1 MLKIKNISK
10 AYNVAGQKFVA
21 LDKFT
26 LDFKSNEFVAMLGP
40 SGSGKTTLLNI
51 IGGLDRYDSGDLLI
65 DGKSTQDYKDQ
76 EWDAYRNSAIGFVFQ
91 NYNLISH
98 LSILDNVEMSLRL
111 SGVNSKERY
120 KRATQSLAEV
130 GLIEHI
136 GKRPNQLSGGQM
148 QRVAIARALVN
159 NPKILLADEP
169 TGALDSKTSAQ
180 IMKLIQKISKDRLVI
195 MVTHNSEI
203 AKKYADRIVNLLDG
217 KVLKDSKPPKIKELT
232 KKKKLISKRTSM
244 SIATAL
250 KSSFKNLL
258 TKKGRTIVTTF
269 AGSIGIIGIALV
281 LAISNGMRIYVAG
294 VQSDTLADFPL
305 QIQGQITRSVFEG
318 GPTNPNFPVEDPND
332 PARFPTDSAV
342 YSFTQETRVLVHTNK
357 LDEEF
362 IGVLNSIDKSLYNSI
377 TYTRSLPMH
386 IVAQTDEGTYI
397 KVNVGSVSTFG
408 AQFSN
413 ANISELPSNSEYIQT
428 QYDVL
433 SGRYPLNAN
442 EIVLTVDE
450 KNRVNVNVLNAFGIK
465 VLESFSFDD
474 LIGRQFKWMPNNL
487 FYAENSGLFAA
498 RIDYEQLFNHSDAVA
513 LEVVGILRIKPT
525 AAASFVNL
533 GFGYTGAFT
542 DFVINTNNASNIVTT
557 QLNNTE
563 SSVLTGL
570 PFNVQ
575 LTQGAV
581 LRQIGGSTNP
591 NGVNIYATSFDNKEL
606 IKDRIN
612 EFNEGKEST
621 EMIVYTD
628 LAANISNTVTSL
640 IDTITVIL
648 SAFAAISL
656 IVSSI
661 MIGIITYVSVVERTK
676 EIGIMR
682 SIGARKKDISRIFNA
697 ETFIIGLG
705 AGLLG
710 VTIAYLITLPANIAI
725 ANIVETNEFAQL
737 FLIDSIILVA
747 LSTLLTLVAGLIP
760 SGIAARK
767 DPVIALRTE

>member
-21 LDKFT
+21 LDNFT
-26 LDFKSNEFVAMLGP
+26 LDFKRNEFVAMLGP

-65 DGKSTQDYKDQ
+65 DGKSTKDYKDY

-120 KRATQSLAEV
+120 KRATQALKEV
-130 GLIEHI
+130 GLIDHI
-136 GKRPNQLSGGQM
+136 SKRPNQLSGGQM

-169 TGALDSKTSAQ
+169 TGALDSKTSEQ
-180 IMKLIQKISKDRLVI
+180 IMKLIRKISKDRLVI
-195 MVTHNSEI
+195 MVTHNGDI
-203 AKKYADRIVNLLDG
+203 AKQYADRIVNLLDG
-217 KVLKDSKPPKIKELT
+217 KVQKDSKPPKIKDLN
-232 KKKKLISKRTSM
+232 KKQKLISKRTSM
-244 SIATAL
+244 SISTAL

-281 LAISNGMRIYVAG
+281 LAISNGMRIYVDG
-294 VQSDTLADFPL
+294 VQGDTLADFPL
-305 QIQGQITRSVFEG
+305 QIQGQITRSVFAG

-332 PARFPTDSAV
+332 PARFPTDNAV
-342 YSFTQETRVLVHTNK
+342 YSFKQETTVLVHTNK

-362 IGVLNSIDKSLYNSI
+362 ISMLNNIDSSLYNSI

-386 IVAQTDEGTYI
+386 IAARTDEGTYI
-397 KVNVGSVSTFG
+397 KVNVGSVSSFG

-413 ANISELPSNSEYIQT
+413 ANISELPSNADYIKT
-428 QYDVL
+428 QYDIL
-433 SGRYPLNAN
+433 SGRYPENAN
-442 EIVLTVDE
+442 ELVLTVDE
-450 KNRVNVNVLNAFGIK
+450 KNRVNINVLNAFGIK
-465 VLESFSFDD
+465 VEESFRFED
-474 LIGRQFKWMPNNL
+474 LIGRQFKWLPNDLFYNQANNL
-487 FYAENSGLFAA
+487 FVPRNDF
-498 RIDYEQLFNHSDAVA
+498 EQLYNDPSATT
-513 LEVVGILRIKPT
+513 LEVVGILRIKKD

-533 GFGYTGAFT
+533 GFGYTGDFT
-542 DFVINTNNASNIVTT
+542 NYVIAQNNNSDIVTT
-557 QLNNTE
+557 QLSNTE
-563 SSVLTGL
+563 TSVLTGL
-570 PFNVQ
+570 PFNAQ
-575 LTQGAV
+575 ITQEAV

-591 NGVNIYATSFDNKEL
+591 NGVNIFATSFDNKEL

-612 EFNEGKEST
+612 EFNEGKAT
-621 EMIVYTD
+621 EDMIVYTD
-628 LAANISNTVTSL
+628 LAETISDTVTNL
-640 IDTITVIL
+640 INTITVIL

-656 IVSSI
+656 VVSSI

-705 AGLLG
+705 AGVLG
-710 VTIAYLITLPANIAI
+710 VGLAYLITLPANIAI
-725 ANIVETNEFAQL
+725 ANVVETNEFAQI
-737 FLIDSIILVA
+737 FLLDGLVLIV
-747 LSTLLTLVAGLIP
+747 LSTLLTLIAGLIP

>member
-120 KRATQSLAEV
+120 QRATQALAEV
-130 GLIEHI
+130 GLIDHI

-169 TGALDSKTSAQ
+169 TGALDSKTSDQ

-294 VQSDTLADFPL
+294 VQGDTLADFPL

-342 YSFTQETRVLVHTNK
+342 YSFTQVTTVLVHTNK

-362 IGVLNSIDKSLYNSI
+362 IGVLNSIDKTLYNSI

-386 IVAQTDEGTYI
+386 IVAKTDEGTFI
-397 KVNVGSVSTFG
+397 KVNVGSVSSFG

-433 SGRYPLNAN
+433 SGRYPLTAN

-465 VLESFSFDD
+465 VEESFSFDD

-498 RIDYEQLFNHSDAVA
+498 RNDYEQLFNHSDAVA

-542 DFVINTNNASNIVTT
+542 DFVISTNNTSNIVTT
-557 QLNNTE
+557 QLSNTE
-563 SSVLTGL
+563 TSVITGL
-570 PFNVQ
+570 PFNAQ

-581 LRQIGGSTNP
+581 LRQIGGSTDP

-628 LAANISNTVTSL
+628 LAENISNTVTNL

-725 ANIVETNEFAQL
+725 SSIVETNDFAQL
-737 FLIDSIILVA
+737 FLLDSLVLVV

>member
-21 LDKFT
+21 LDNFT

-65 DGKSTQDYKDQ
+65 DGKSTKDYKDY

-120 KRATQSLAEV
+120 KRATQALKEV
-130 GLIEHI
+130 GLIDHI
-136 GKRPNQLSGGQM
+136 SKRPNQLSGGQM

-169 TGALDSKTSAQ
+169 TGALDSKTSEQ
-180 IMKLIQKISKDRLVI
+180 IMKLIRKISRDRLVI
-195 MVTHNSEI
+195 MVTHNSDI
-203 AKKYADRIVNLLDG
+203 AKQYADRIVNLLDG
-217 KVLKDSKPPKIKELT
+217 KVVKDSKPPKIKELN
-232 KKKKLISKRTSM
+232 KKQKLISKRTSM
-244 SIATAL
+244 SISTAL

-281 LAISNGMRIYVAG
+281 LAISNGMRIYVDG
-294 VQSDTLADFPL
+294 VQGDTLADFPL
-305 QIQGQITRSVFEG
+305 QIQGQITRSVFAG

-332 PARFPTDSAV
+332 PSRFPSDNAV
-342 YSFTQETRVLVHTNK
+342 YSFQQETTVLVHTNK

-362 IGVLNSIDKSLYNSI
+362 ISMLNSIDNSLYNSI

-386 IVAQTDEGTYI
+386 IAAQTDEGTYI
-397 KVNVGSVSTFG
+397 KVNVGSVSSFG
-408 AQFSN
+408 VQFSN
-413 ANISELPSNSEYIQT
+413 ANLSELPSNAEYIKT
-428 QYDVL
+428 QYDIL
-433 SGRYPLNAN
+433 SGRYPENAN
-442 EIVLTVDE
+442 ELVLTVDE
-450 KNRVNVNVLNAFGIK
+450 KNRVNINVLNAFGIK
-465 VLESFSFDD
+465 VEESFQFDD
-474 LIGRQFKWMPNNL
+474 LIGRQFKWLPNDLFYNKVNNL
-487 FYAENSGLFAA
+487 YVSRNDF
-498 RIDYEQLFNHSDAVA
+498 EQLYNDPAA
-513 LEVVGILRIKPT
+513 TTLEVVGILRIKKD

-533 GFGYTGAFT
+533 GFGYTGDFT
-542 DFVINTNNASNIVTT
+542 NYVINQNNSSQIVTD
-557 QLNNTE
+557 QRNNTE
-563 SSVLTGL
+563 TSVLTGL
-570 PFNVQ
+570 PFNPQ
-575 LTQGAV
+575 LTQETV
-581 LRQIGGSTNP
+581 LRQVGGSTNP
-591 NGVNIYATSFDNKEL
+591 NGVNIFATSFDNKEL
-606 IKDRIN
+606 IKDSIN
-612 EFNEGKEST
+612 EFNEGKET
-621 EMIVYTD
+621 EDMIVYTD
-628 LAANISNTVTSL
+628 LAETISDTVTNL
-640 IDTITVIL
+640 INTITVIL

-656 IVSSI
+656 VVSSI

-705 AGLLG
+705 AGILG
-710 VTIAYLITLPANIAI
+710 VSLAYLITLPANIAI
-725 ANIVETNEFAQL
+725 ANVVETNEFAQI
-737 FLIDSIILVA
+737 FLLDGMILIG
-747 LSTLLTLVAGLIP
+747 LSTILTLIAGLIP

>member
-21 LDKFT
+21 LDSFT

-65 DGKSTQDYKDQ
+65 DGKSTKDYKDY

-91 NYNLISH
+91 SYNLISH
-98 LSILDNVEMSLRL
+98 LTILDNVEMSLRL
-111 SGVNSKERY
+111 SGVSSNERY
-120 KRATQSLAEV
+120 KRATQVLKEV

-136 GKRPNQLSGGQM
+136 HKRPNQLSGGQM

-169 TGALDSKTSAQ
+169 TGALDSKTSDA
-180 IMKLIQKISKDRLVI
+180 IMKLIRKISKDRLVI
-195 MVTHNSEI
+195 MVTHNAEI
-203 AKKYADRIVNLLDG
+203 ASKYADRIVKLLDG
-217 KVLKDSKPPKIKELT
+217 KVIEDSKPPRIKDLD
-232 KKKKLISKRTSM
+232 KKQKLISKKTSM

-281 LAISNGMRIYVAG
+281 LAISNGMRIYVSE
-294 VQSDTLADFPL
+294 VQGDTLADFPL

-332 PARFPTDSAV
+332 PNRFPTNNV
-342 YSFTQETRVLVHTNK
+342 VFSFEQQTQILVHTNK
-357 LDEEF
+357 IDTTF
-362 IGVLNSIDKSLYNSI
+362 LNFLNGIDSNLYNSI
-377 TYTRSLPMH
+377 TFTRSLPLH
-386 IVAQTDEGTYI
+386 VIAKTDEGTFV
-397 KVNVGSVSTFG
+397 KVSTGSISNLG

-413 ANISELPSNSEYIQT
+413 ANLSELPSNSDYILT

-433 SGRYPLNAN
+433 AGKYPQNAN
-442 EIVLTVDE
+442 ELVLTVDE
-450 KNRVNVNVLNAFGIK
+450 KNRVNINVLNAFGIK
-465 VLESFSFDD
+465 VEPEFKFED
-474 LIGRQFKWMPNNL
+474 LIGRQFKWIQNDA
-487 FYAENSGLFAA
+487 Y
-498 RIDYEQLFNHSDAVA
+498 YEQIGNQFVVSTDFEKLYNSSQAYS
-513 LEVVGILRIKPT
+513 LEVVGILRIKPN

-533 GFGYTGAFT
+533 GFGYTNKLTSLISAT
-542 DFVINTNNASNIVTT
+542 NLDSVVVKSQLANTQT
-557 QLNNTE
+557 
-563 SSVLTGL
+563 SVLNGL
-570 PFNVQ
+570 PFNQ
-575 LTQGAV
+575 QITLDSV
-581 LRQIGGSTNP
+581 LRQIGGKTDP
-591 NGVNIYATSFDNKEL
+591 TGVSIFPTSFDNKEA
-606 IKDRIN
+606 IKDLIN
-612 EFNEGKEST
+612 DFNEGKET
-621 EMIVYTD
+621 NDMIVYTD
-628 LAANISNTVTSL
+628 LAETISTTVNNL
-640 IDTITVIL
+640 ISTITVIL
-648 SAFAAISL
+648 TAFAAISL
-656 IVSSI
+656 VVSSI

-705 AGLLG
+705 AGILG
-710 VTIAYLITLPANIAI
+710 IGIAYLITLPANIAI
-725 ANIVETNEFAQL
+725 ATIVETNDFAQI
-737 FLIDSIILVA
+737 FLIDGILLIV
-747 LSTLLTLVAGLIP
+747 LSTFLTLLAGLIP
-760 SGIAARK
+760 SRIAAGK

>member
-10 AYNVAGQKFVA
+10 AYNVAGQKFIA

-65 DGKSTQDYKDQ
+65 DGKSTKDYKDY

-91 NYNLISH
+91 SYNLISH
-98 LSILDNVEMSLRL
+98 LTILDNVEMSLRL
-111 SGVNSKERY
+111 SGVSSKERY
-120 KRATQSLAEV
+120 KRATAVLKEV
-130 GLIEHI
+130 GLIDHI
-136 GKRPNQLSGGQM
+136 YKRPNQLSGGQM

-169 TGALDSKTSAQ
+169 TGALDSKTSDS
-180 IMKLIQKISKDRLVI
+180 IMKLIRKISKDRLVI

-203 AKKYADRIVNLLDG
+203 ANRYADRIVKLLDG
-217 KVLKDSKPPKIKELT
+217 KVIEDSKPPKLKDLD
-232 KKKKLISKRTSM
+232 KKQKLISKKTAM
-244 SIATAL
+244 SITTAL

-258 TKKGRTIVTTF
+258 TKKGRTVVTTF

-281 LAISNGMRIYVAG
+281 LAISNGMRIYVEQ
-294 VQSDTLADFPL
+294 VQGDTLADFPL

-332 PARFPTDSAV
+332 PNRFPAV
-342 YSFTQETRVLVHTNK
+342 NSVFSFEQVTRVLIHTNK
-357 LDEEF
+357 LDASF
-362 IGVLNSIDKSLYNSI
+362 LSFLNSIEPSLYNSI
-377 TYTRSLPMH
+377 SFTRSMPLH
-386 IVAQTDEGTYI
+386 IVAKTDEGTYV
-397 KVNVGSVSTFG
+397 KVTTGSVSNLG

-413 ANISELPSNSEYIQT
+413 ANISEIPSNSEYIKT
-428 QYDVL
+428 QYDIL
-433 SGRYPLNAN
+433 SGRYPTAAN
-442 EIVLTVDE
+442 ELVLTVDE
-450 KNRVNVNVLNAFGIK
+450 KNRVNINVLNAFGIK
-465 VLESFSFDD
+465 VQDEFKFEE
-474 LIGRQFKWMPNNL
+474 LIGRQFKWIPNDL
-487 FYAENSGLFAA
+487 FYNQVNNQFSSRSDFES
-498 RIDYEQLFNHSDAVA
+498 LFNSNQAVT

-533 GFGYTGAFT
+533 GFGYTSMLT
-542 DFVINTNNASNIVTT
+542 ELINSTNSNSLIVNAQRSQPEV
-557 QLNNTE
+557 
-563 SSVLTGL
+563 SVLNGL
-570 PFNVQ
+570 PFNQQ
-575 LTQGAV
+575 LTLDGT
-581 LRQIGGSTNP
+581 LRQIGGRTEP
-591 NGVNIYATSFDNKEL
+591 TGVSIFSTSFDNKETIKGL
-606 IKDRIN
+606 IND
-612 EFNEGKEST
+612 FNEGKET
-621 EMIVYTD
+621 TDMIVYTD
-628 LAANISNTVTSL
+628 LAATISSTVNNLINT
-640 IDTITVIL
+640 IAVIL

-705 AGLLG
+705 AGILG
-710 VTIAYLITLPANIAI
+710 VVIAFLITIPANIAI
-725 ANIVETNEFAQL
+725 ANLVESDNFAQIYL
-737 FLIDSIILVA
+737 FDSLLLIG
-747 LSTLLTLVAGLIP
+747 LSTFLTLLAGLIP
-760 SGIAARK
+760 ARIAAGK